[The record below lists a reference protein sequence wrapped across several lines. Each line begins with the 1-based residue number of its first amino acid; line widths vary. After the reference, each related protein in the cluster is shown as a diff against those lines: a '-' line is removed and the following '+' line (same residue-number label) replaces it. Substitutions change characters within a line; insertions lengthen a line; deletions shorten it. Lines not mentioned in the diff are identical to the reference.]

1 MRAIRIVRLRT
12 WPPPRAKLR
21 GHEIEDGMLSSIRRV
36 ERGECLLTVGE
47 SARQPPADFSPS
59 RSYYIAAAEASSVM
73 LLLPLSLSRARSQS
87 HPAARLTLPKRGK
100 RCAHLDKLNYKLDGS
115 LVATRGNLVGV

>member
-1 MRAIRIVRLRT
+1 MLAIRIVRLRT

-21 GHEIEDGMLSSIRRV
+21 GHKIEDGMLSSIRRV
-36 ERGECLLTVGE
+36 ERAECRLAVGE
-47 SARQPPADFSPS
+47 SSGQPPADLSPS
-59 RSYYIAAAEASSVM
+59 RSYYIAAVEASSVM
-73 LLLPLSLSRARSQS
+73 LFLSLSHS